1 MGLLVDGKWVDQW
14 YDTSAS
20 GGEFIRQDA
29 QFRNTIGEGS
39 EFPVESN
46 RYHLY
51 VSLACPWAH
60 RTLIFRKIKKLEQH
74 IGVTVVKAEMLS
86 HGWELSDEAI
96 ATFEKSPI
104 EDIQY
109 MHEVY
114 THMDANYNG
123 RVTVPVLWD
132 KKTKRIVNNESS
144 EIIRILNTAF
154 NELTDVKTDYYP
166 QALRTQIDEV
176 NELVYHAINNGV
188 YKTGF
193 ATQQDVYE
201 KHFKVLFNALDTLE
215 ARLENQRYLVGNEIT
230 EADWRLFTTL
240 IRFDSVYFGHFKTNL
255 RQIENYPNLSN
266 YLRDL
271 FQQPGVSETVNF
283 EHIKVH
289 YYYSHDTIN
298 PTRVVPVGPEINY
311 LSKHD
316 RDRF

>member
-166 QALRTQIDEV
+166 KALRTEIDEV

-201 KHFKVLFNALDTLE
+201 KHFKVLFNALDTIE
-215 ARLENQRYLVGNEIT
+215 ARLDNQRYLVGNEIT

-255 RQIENYPNLSN
+255 RQIENYQNLSN

>member
-144 EIIRILNTAF
+144 EIIRILNSAF

-166 QALRTQIDEV
+166 QVLRAEIDEI